1 MPRLDRHG
9 WRYRLPPPGALV
21 EGGVLRA
28 NTAFP
33 GLGLHYTVDGRD
45 PDAGSPRYVHPVA
58 VRGVAIVK
66 LASIDTHG
74 RVSRIV
80 TLNLESP

>member
-1 MPRLDRHG
+1 MLQ
-9 WRYRLPPPGALV
+9 
-21 EGGVLRA
+21 A

-45 PDAGSPRYVHPVA
+45 PDTTSPRYADPVP
-58 VRGVAIVK
+58 VRGVRVVK

-80 TLNLESP
+80 TLHLESP